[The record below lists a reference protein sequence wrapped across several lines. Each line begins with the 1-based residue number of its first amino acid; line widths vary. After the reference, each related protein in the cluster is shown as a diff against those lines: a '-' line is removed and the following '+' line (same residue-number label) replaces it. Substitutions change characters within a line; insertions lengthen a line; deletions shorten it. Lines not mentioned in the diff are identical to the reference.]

1 MPMRLPGLLLALLLP
16 PPAAGSEA
24 HAARSCGENMPAAAG
39 YSCAAGYCGS
49 EGARHP
55 PPPACGPVA
64 AELKLGGASPA
75 EKVQRAK
82 QWCDGNATC
91 SGFAIDPGFATTLA
105 FTAKNFTATAQP
117 NAQWSLYW
125 KGPQQPLP
133 PPVPPGPA
141 PPPAPPPPPWE
152 PILPKGPCE
161 TDEHCS
167 LNGVCT
173 AGSCVCTASW
183 RGHNCQH
190 LALEPVTKVAGYGW
204 SPNITSWGGSI
215 YHNASETNSLYH
227 LYVTEETGGKG
238 LNSWIS
244 NSQIIHA
251 VARSPLG
258 PYEKKDVV
266 SKPPTTN
273 PQVPI
278 L

>member
-1 MPMRLPGLLLALLLP
+1 
-16 PPAAGSEA
+16 
-24 HAARSCGENMPAAAG
+24 
-39 YSCAAGYCGS
+39 
-49 EGARHP
+49 
-55 PPPACGPVA
+55 
-64 AELKLGGASPA
+64 
-75 EKVQRAK
+75 
-82 QWCDGNATC
+82 
-91 SGFAIDPGFATTLA
+91 
-105 FTAKNFTATAQP
+105 
-117 NAQWSLYW
+117 
-125 KGPQQPLP
+125 
-133 PPVPPGPA
+133 VP
-141 PPPAPPPPPWE
+141 
-152 PILPKGPCE
+152 
-161 TDEHCS
+161 
-167 LNGVCT
+167 
-173 AGSCVCTASW
+173 
-183 RGHNCQH
+183 
-190 LALEPVTKVAGYGW
+190 KVAGFGW